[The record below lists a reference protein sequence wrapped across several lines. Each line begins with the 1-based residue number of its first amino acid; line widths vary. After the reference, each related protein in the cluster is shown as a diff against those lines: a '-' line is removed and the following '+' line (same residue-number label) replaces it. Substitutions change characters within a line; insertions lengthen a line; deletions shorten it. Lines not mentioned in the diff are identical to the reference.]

1 MKPGAARYS
10 PGMDMRLAPEF
21 RLLLLAVQTSRAPQR
36 AEALERAVTE
46 PLDWAV
52 LSKGA
57 HKHGLSS
64 LLLAVMGRIGAV
76 PPHALEDMRRRAVKC
91 ATVTLARIEETAR
104 VSDALQRAEARFLIL
119 KGAALSV
126 QLHGNAGTRDARDV
140 DVLVDASQVALA
152 GEALRSIGYDPL
164 DGDLM
169 AADATAL
176 VRQFREIKFVH
187 RASGTCVELHRRLTD
202 NRALL
207 DWDFDTLWQER
218 DMVRVGAV
226 DVPTLARHRLV
237 PYLCIHG
244 AIHCWERLIWL
255 NDLAAIV
262 SQRGAS
268 VALEQAR
275 EVGLDA
281 LVLHAM
287 TLASDWLGSP
297 MPDEL
302 HVLSRRSRRVRYLGF
317 LSRRFFAGARW
328 LESAPP
334 SSAKRFVR
342 FSVWL
347 RLYRYG
353 IKPDWRYW
361 RAEVAGELVSTED
374 HKAFRFPDR
383 LHFLYVI
390 IRPAGWLI
398 RRLK

>member
-1 MKPGAARYS
+1 
-10 PGMDMRLAPEF
+10 MDTRLAPEF
-21 RLLLLAVQTSRAPQR
+21 RLLLLAVQASRAPER
-36 AEALERAVTE
+36 TEALERLARE

-64 LLLAVMGRIGAV
+64 LLLAGLGRVDAV
-76 PPHALEDMRRRAVKC
+76 PPDALEDMRRRAVKC
-91 ATVTLARIEETAR
+91 ATVTLARVEETAT
-104 VSDALQRAEARFLIL
+104 VSGALQQAEIRFLVL
-119 KGAALSV
+119 KGAALAM
-126 QLHGNAGTRDARDV
+126 QLHGNAGARDARDV
-140 DVLVDASQVALA
+140 DILVDVSQVTLA
-152 GEALRSIGYDPL
+152 GEALRTIGYDPL
-164 DGDLM
+164 DSDLM
-169 AADATAL
+169 AMDATAL

-207 DWDFDTLWQER
+207 DWDFDALWRER
-218 DMVRVGAV
+218 EMVRVGAV
-226 DVPTLARHRLV
+226 EIPTLARHRLL
-237 PYLCIHG
+237 PYLCVHG

-268 VALEQAR
+268 AALDEAR
-275 EVGLDA
+275 NVGLEA
-281 LVLHAM
+281 LGLHAM
-287 TLASDWLGSP
+287 ALAADWLGSP
-297 MPDEL
+297 MPDEQRL
-302 HVLSRRSRRVRYLGF
+302 LSRRSWRVRYLDF
-317 LSRRFFAGARW
+317 LSRRFFSGARW
-328 LESAPP
+328 HESAAP
-334 SSAKRFVR
+334 SSVKRFVR

-361 RAEVAGELVSTED
+361 RSEFAGELVSTED
-374 HKAFRFPDR
+374 HKAFRLPDR